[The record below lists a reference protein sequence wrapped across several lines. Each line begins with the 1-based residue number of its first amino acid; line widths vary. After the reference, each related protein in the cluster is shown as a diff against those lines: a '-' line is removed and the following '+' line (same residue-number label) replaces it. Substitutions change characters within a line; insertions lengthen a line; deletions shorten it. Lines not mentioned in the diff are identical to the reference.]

1 MEALLN
7 ILPIIQIAL
16 AVILT
21 GAILLQQRGA
31 GLGGAFGGA
40 DGGVHYERRGFER
53 TLFKATIAIAV
64 LFVASVMI
72 SVIYSPQTEIDTL
85 GKTSTSTSAT
95 STAATTS
102 DNVPVTLEDIT
113 IETGSGENIENLKNI
128 PININEDAEP
138 E

>member
-16 AVILT
+16 AIILT

-53 TLFKATIAIAV
+53 TLFKTTIIIAV
-64 LFVASVMI
+64 LFVVSVMI
-72 SVIYSPQTEIDTL
+72 SVLNGNSSNVEIVGNT
-85 GKTSTSTSAT
+85 AT
-95 STAATTS
+95 STATGS
-102 DNVPVTLEDIT
+102 VPFTLTPEDIT
-113 IETGSGENIENLKNI
+113 IETGSGENIENLEII
-128 PININEDAEP
+128 PIEINGVEES

>member
-1 MEALLN
+1 MEPLLN

-16 AVILT
+16 AIVLT

-53 TLFKATIAIAV
+53 TLFKTTIAIAV
-64 LFVASVMI
+64 LFIVSVMI
-72 SVIYSPQTEIDTL
+72 SVLNGNSSTVEIVSET
-85 GKTSTSTSAT
+85 AT
-95 STAATTS
+95 STATTTTTDS
-102 DNVPVTLEDIT
+102 VPLILTPDDIT
-113 IETGSGENIENLKNI
+113 IETGSGENIENIEII
-128 PININEDAEP
+128 PIKINETEVP

>member
-1 MEALLN
+1 MLYTIFYMEALLN

-53 TLFKATIAIAV
+53 TLFKATVVIAV

-72 SVIYSPQTEIDTL
+72 SVIYGPQTEIDTL
-85 GKTSTSTSAT
+85 RDI
-95 STAATTS
+95 ATTT
-102 DNVPVTLEDIT
+102 DDVPFTLTPEEFITENED
-113 IETGSGENIENLKNI
+113 EENLKNI

>member
-53 TLFKATIAIAV
+53 TLFKATVAIAV

-72 SVIYSPQTEIDTL
+72 SVLNGNSSNVEIVGDT
-85 GKTSTSTSAT
+85 AT
-95 STAATTS
+95 STATTT
-102 DNVPVTLEDIT
+102 DDEVPFILTPEDIT
-113 IETGSGENIENLKNI
+113 IETGSGETIEDMEI
-128 PININEDAEP
+128 IPTPINGTEEP

>member
-16 AVILT
+16 AVVLT

-53 TLFKATIAIAV
+53 TLFKTTIIIAV

-72 SVIYSPQTEIDTL
+72 SVLNGNSSNVEIVGGTA
-85 GKTSTSTSAT
+85 TSTST
-95 STAATTS
+95 TTE
-102 DNVPVTLEDIT
+102 DFPITLTPEDIT
-113 IETGSGENIENLKNI
+113 IETGNGENIENLEII
-128 PININEDAEP
+128 PIDINETEGP

>member
-21 GAILLQQRGA
+21 GAVLMQQRGA

-53 TLFKATIAIAV
+53 TLFKTTIIIAV
-64 LFVASVMI
+64 LFVVSVMI
-72 SVIYSPQTEIDTL
+72 SVLNGNSSNVEIVGNT
-85 GKTSTSTSAT
+85 AT
-95 STAATTS
+95 STATTTEE
-102 DNVPVTLEDIT
+102 VPFTLTPGDIT
-113 IETGSGENIENLKNI
+113 IETGNGENIENLEII
-128 PININEDAEP
+128 PIEINETE
-138 E
+138 ESE

>member
-72 SVIYSPQTEIDTL
+72 SVIYIPQTEIDTL

-128 PININEDAEP
+128 PININEDEEP

>member
-53 TLFKATIAIAV
+53 TLFKTTIVIAV
-64 LFVASVMI
+64 LFIVSVMI
-72 SVIYSPQTEIDTL
+72 SVIYAPKTEIEVVGDT
-85 GKTSTSTSAT
+85 
-95 STAATTS
+95 ATTT
-102 DNVPVTLEDIT
+102 DEIPFTLTPKDFI
-113 IETGSGENIENLKNI
+113 IENKDETKKGENLEIT
-128 PININEDAEP
+128 PIDINENKEP